1 MTTPPVND
9 QAFDQS
15 FEGVTRMEHEQL
27 IPMMTIP
34 YPTHTIAGYDH
45 TIPYHSIGGYD
56 QRDPDSDPPAQLRDG
71 GGFLEAP
78 DPPAP
83 SHYTALPSITPASTM
98 HLAFLSNAS
107 LS

>member
-1 MTTPPVND
+1 MSNLSD
-9 QAFDQS
+9 D
-15 FEGVTRMEHEQL
+15 
-27 IPMMTIP
+27 
-34 YPTHTIAGYDH
+34 DH
-45 TIPYHSIGGYD
+45 TMPYHTIGGYD
-56 QRDPDSDPPAQLRDG
+56 QHDPDCDPPAQLRDG